1 MNKWALVDW
10 KPIGLGLNPAPL
22 ADPHKSLSDSLPNG
36 RSLCLGQIMM
46 SSTGL
51 GVPMS
56 LLAGSFLMFK
66 QVIVL
71 HIGWWSPITSYPG
84 YPQKNQGGFAS
95 NQQMFAKI
103 HG

>member
-1 MNKWALVDW
+1 MSKWALVDW

-22 ADPHKSLSDSLPNG
+22 ADQHKSLSDSLPNG
-36 RSLCLGQIMM
+36 RSLCLGQIMV

-56 LLAGSFLMFK
+56 LLAGSFKCVLMFK

-71 HIGWWSPITSYPG
+71 HIGWWSPITSYP
-84 YPQKNQGGFAS
+84 QKNQGGLAS
-95 NQQMFAKI
+95 DQPMFAKI